1 MEKSLFISKQFLISF
16 FVNSLPKYPYIILKK
31 TTPLALASFS
41 FDLVTLLQHFLINM
55 ATL

>member
-1 MEKSLFISKQFLISF
+1 MEKLLFISKQFLISF

-31 TTPLALASFS
+31 TTPLALASLS